1 MVQQQQ
7 QQQQQIDNEESCND
21 IVAQSDY
28 EAALAAIESTFD
40 NFQVSLHRGHENE
53 NENKDHSSL
62 DQELI
67 EEIYRVAKTSLLNNV
82 KRAVRPINDNA
93 YDDYVDQY
101 HISLEEESVND
112 GNDNDNDNDFV
123 SSDEDPNPRNEES
136 DDGEEE
142 DEEIDNEEL
151 VDMKA
156 WKDAQELRTRIRAM
170 SNTVQSV
177 RERVL
182 KRTEDAILSSTSK
195 QLVDNPV
202 EIVSN
207 NDADDDMNEHSA
219 SNDKENSVQGN
230 KTNCNKD
237 SSALQDSLR
246 DLSKILQDPKWKRLP
261 NRIQSLQETLET
273 VQKET
278 TEDRAMS
285 QTEIAIT
292 SQYSTNTIIESSRQ
306 KILDDDKCEQD
317 LSSPSNNNRTST
329 IDAMDR
335 LALFGQLFS

>member
-7 QQQQQIDNEESCND
+7 QIDIEGQCND

-40 NFQVSLHRGHENE
+40 NFQVSSHRGHENE
-53 NENKDHSSL
+53 NENMDHSSL

-67 EEIYRVAKTSLLNNV
+67 EEIYRAAKTSLLNNM
-82 KRAVRPINDNA
+82 KRAVRPINDNH
-93 YDDYVDQY
+93 YNDYVDQY

-112 GNDNDNDNDFV
+112 DNGNDNNFV
-123 SSDEDPNPRNEES
+123 SSDQDPNPRNEER

-142 DEEIDNEEL
+142 EEIDNEEL

-156 WKDAQELRTRIRAM
+156 WKDAQELRTRIRTM

-182 KRTEDAILSSTSK
+182 KRTEDGILSSTSK
-195 QLVDNPV
+195 HLIDNPV
-202 EIVSN
+202 KIVFNDDSDGDN
-207 NDADDDMNEHSA
+207 NEKSA
-219 SNDKENSVQGN
+219 SNDKENSVQCSKN
-230 KTNCNKD
+230 NSNKD

-261 NRIQSLQETLET
+261 NRIQSLQETIET

-292 SQYSTNTIIESSRQ
+292 SQYSTNTIVESSRQ
-306 KILDDDKCEQD
+306 KILEDDNCEEDQ
-317 LSSPSNNNRTST
+317 SSSSKNNRTS
-329 IDAMDR
+329 IINAMDR